1 MTGPLFKQAIG
12 KSMRSSFGK
21 GGEKKRWFK
30 LQGGELRYYAK
41 DDLRP
46 NSLKGTVPLAGCNIS
61 LNEKE
66 PRCFSV
72 ELPDGKV
79 LVVRGES
86 DKEVQRWVSALTDT
100 LDMMNKNEK
109 HQPGKR
115 RHRILISEDSN
126 ASGSGGHKTHNVVE
140 KEQSTKDALV
150 TALEQHFLFKKV
162 GDLTEVIDSLHP
174 VYFMS
179 GDVICWQGDPGE
191 LFFCLEHGK
200 AEVIINGASV
210 ATLHHGS
217 AFGELALIH
226 NVPRAATIRSVT
238 NCQLWA
244 VDRVT
249 FRTLLASTA
258 SHSRDEK
265 VAALRNVS
273 LFQNLNDAAIDR
285 ISDALQIVTFASGDY
300 IIKQGDLGD
309 RFYVVKSGEVIVTQ
323 SSSGGYENELT
334 RCQVGDYFGE
344 IALMQDEPRKA
355 NVKALSPTV
364 ECYSLDRA
372 SFTSMMGSLKTV
384 LEKNTSIQLLKGV
397 HLLKGLSAEELEK
410 VAAAV
415 QHREYRCALA
425 CCVGP
430 GTVHAC
436 DATVISPDLHQY
448 LSDGDEIIRQ
458 GDKGNDFFIIQE
470 GVVMVQVNGEVVTE
484 LGSGAYFGELALL
497 SNQRR
502 AATVIAKGNAVLKS
516 LDRAV
521 TLLQYAYS
529 PSMVRPVHFIETL
542 PSTRRPPP
550 GAPHPLHSPRCH
562 PRTSTG
568 CWAHLKA

>member
-1 MTGPLFKQAIG
+1 MYVAARAATPTTPATPATPATPVTPATPATPATLSPLTTTRLFLLAPRRYRTPETKQASAEEGESESKAPSLLDFPQLTGPLFKQAIG

-46 NSLKGTVPLAGCNIS
+46 NSLKGTVPLAGCSIS

-72 ELPDGKV
+72 ELPDGKA

-109 HQPGKR
+109 LQPGKR

-126 ASGSGGHKTHNVVE
+126 ASGTGGQKAHNVVE
-140 KEQSTKDALV
+140 KEQSTIDTLV
-150 TALEQHFLFKKV
+150 AALEQHFLFKKV

-174 VYFMS
+174 VFFMS

-226 NVPRAATIRSVT
+226 NVPRAATIRSVS

-285 ISDALQIVTFASGDY
+285 ISDALEIVTFASGDY

-415 QHREYRCALA
+415 QHRDYRCAQA
-425 CCVGP
+425 CRVSRG
-430 GTVHAC
+430 
-436 DATVISPDLHQY
+436 
-448 LSDGDEIIRQ
+448 
-458 GDKGNDFFIIQE
+458 
-470 GVVMVQVNGEVVTE
+470 
-484 LGSGAYFGELALL
+484 
-497 SNQRR
+497 
-502 AATVIAKGNAVLKS
+502 
-516 LDRAV
+516 
-521 TLLQYAYS
+521 
-529 PSMVRPVHFIETL
+529 
-542 PSTRRPPP
+542 
-550 GAPHPLHSPRCH
+550 
-562 PRTSTG
+562 
-568 CWAHLKA
+568 